1 LDQWIQVKPR
11 GRAAI
16 PPVWDRA
23 ATATRLFD
31 ANAAAACAWSCPVKI
46 RPQINTPDTTPALTN
61 ALALACL
68 DLKIIQVAPTSLLP
82 HPRNARTHPRK
93 QIRELRK
100 SFRKFGFLNPVLT
113 GSDNVIV
120 AGHARVQAAME
131 EGLPTIPCVRVDH
144 LSKDEIRAYMLADNK
159 HAENAGWDQEL
170 LAQELSDLNLTMPD
184 LEFDAIG
191 FSIAE
196 VDSLIAGLAP
206 VEDGDPADDRLPKV
220 PKGPPRTQQGDIWAL
235 GPHRLICGDSRDH
248 HTIAA
253 LMNGERAQMVFTDP
267 PYNVAIA
274 GNVGGLG
281 RIQHAE
287 FAMASGEMTVSE
299 FIEFL
304 RQIFRVLVAFS
315 VDGSIHFICMDWRH
329 MLEVLTAA
337 EGIYTELK
345 NTIIWVKDNGGM
357 GTFYRSRHE
366 MIFAYK
372 NGTAPHINTFELGQ
386 HGRYRTNVW
395 ECHGVNTL
403 KRDRMDEL
411 ALHPTVK
418 PVQMIADAIKD
429 VSSRGGLVLDLFGG
443 SGSTLIAAHKTG
455 RRAYL
460 CEIDPVYCDRMIARW
475 EKHAKDEAVL
485 IACGWPRS
493 NAPGTEHPQQCAEL
507 RRKSKTP
514 KKHSDPTSGT
524 SAASK
529 AGG

>member
-1 LDQWIQVKPR
+1 MKNKPH
-11 GRAAI
+11 
-16 PPVWDRA
+16 
-23 ATATRLFD
+23 T
-31 ANAAAACAWSCPVKI
+31 
-46 RPQINTPDTTPALTN
+46 NTPCTTSTLTN
-61 ALALACL
+61 AFEPGRM
-68 DLKIIQVAPTSLLP
+68 DLKIIQVAPTSLLS
-82 HPRNARTHPRK
+82 HPRNARTHSRK

-100 SFRKFGFLNPVLT
+100 SLRKFGFLNPVLT
-113 GSDNVIV
+113 GSDHVII
-120 AGHARVQAAME
+120 AGHARVQAAVE

-220 PKGPPRTQQGDIWAL
+220 PKGPPRTQPGDIWAL
-235 GPHRLICGDSRDH
+235 GSHRLICGDSRDH
-248 HTIAA
+248 YIVAA

-267 PYNVAIA
+267 PYNVEIA
-274 GNVGGLG
+274 DNVGGLG
-281 RIQHAE
+281 KIQHAE
-287 FAMASGEMTVSE
+287 FAMASGEMTVHE

-304 RQIFRVLVAFS
+304 RQIFQVLVAFS

-337 EGIYTELK
+337 EGLYTELK
-345 NTIIWVKDNGGM
+345 NTMIWVKDNGGM

-395 ECHGVNTL
+395 EYRGVNTL

-443 SGSTLIAAHKTG
+443 SGSTLIAANKTG

-460 CEIDPVYCDRMIARW
+460 CEIDPVYCDRTIARW

-493 NAPGTEHPQQCAEL
+493 HSTGTERPQQGAEL
-507 RRKSKTP
+507 RKKSKKP
-514 KKHSDPTSGT
+514 RKHSDPTTRT
-524 SAASK
+524 SPARK

>member
-1 LDQWIQVKPR
+1 M
-11 GRAAI
+11 
-16 PPVWDRA
+16 
-23 ATATRLFD
+23 
-31 ANAAAACAWSCPVKI
+31 KI
-46 RPQINTPDTTPALTN
+46 RPQTKTPDTTH
-61 ALALACL
+61 ALALGRL
-68 DLKIIQVAPTSLLP
+68 DLKITQADPTSLLP

-100 SFRKFGFLNPVLT
+100 SIRKFGFLNPVLT
-113 GSDNVIV
+113 GNDNIVV

-131 EGLPTIPCVRVDH
+131 EGLLTIPCVRVDH
-144 LSKDEIRAYMLADNK
+144 LSKYEIRAYMLADNK
-159 HAENAGWDQEL
+159 HAENAGWDQEV

-184 LEFDAIG
+184 LDFDAIG
-191 FSIAE
+191 FSMAE

-220 PKGPPRTQQGDIWAL
+220 PKGPPRTQPGDIWAL

-248 HTIAA
+248 QTIAA
-253 LMNGERAQMVFTDP
+253 LMNGEQAQMVFTDP
-267 PYNVAIA
+267 PYNVEIA

-281 RIQHAE
+281 KIQHAE

-304 RQIFRVLVAFS
+304 RQIFRVLIAFS
-315 VDGSIHFICMDWRH
+315 ADGSIHFICMDWRH

-337 EGIYTELK
+337 EGLYTELK

-395 ECHGVNTL
+395 EYRGVNTL

-460 CEIDPVYCDRMIARW
+460 CEIAPVYCDRMIARW
-475 EKHAKDEAVL
+475 EKYAKDDAVL
-485 IACGWPRS
+485 VACGWPRS
-493 NAPGTEHPQQCAEL
+493 HATGTEDHQQGPEL

-514 KKHSDPTSGT
+514 KKHSDPTPGT

>member
-1 LDQWIQVKPR
+1 M
-11 GRAAI
+11 
-16 PPVWDRA
+16 
-23 ATATRLFD
+23 
-31 ANAAAACAWSCPVKI
+31 KI
-46 RPQINTPDTTPALTN
+46 RPQINTTTLAN
-61 ALALACL
+61 ALQLGGL
-68 DLKIIQVAPTSLLP
+68 DLKIIQVAPASLLP
-82 HPRNARTHPRK
+82 HPSNARTHSRK

-113 GSDNVIV
+113 GSNNVIV
-120 AGHARVQAAME
+120 AGHARVQAAIE

-196 VDSLIAGLAP
+196 VDSLIAGPAP
-206 VEDGDPADDRLPKV
+206 VEDGDPADDQLPKV
-220 PKGPPRTQQGDIWAL
+220 PKGPPQTKPGDIWAL

-281 RIQHAE
+281 KIQHAE

-304 RQIFRVLVAFS
+304 RQIFRVLVTFS
-315 VDGSIHFICMDWRH
+315 IDGSIHFICMDWRH

-337 EGIYTELK
+337 EGLYTELK

-395 ECHGVNTL
+395 EYRGVNTL

-455 RRAYL
+455 RKAYL

-475 EKHAKDEAVL
+475 EKHAKDEAAL

-493 NAPGTEHPQQCAEL
+493 QATEPEQTDNGAKSSDKPEKPGRRRRPISMGPQ
-507 RRKSKTP
+507 T
-514 KKHSDPTSGT
+514 
-524 SAASK
+524 SK
-529 AGG
+529 AGS